1 MSEGRRRASCQ
12 SNPMIKRSLI
22 NNFNPLVTFTLITV
36 VMVVLSGCGIVQK
49 YPVTITSTPIITP
62 GLSEENFNQ
71 APFQMTPVS
80 QLTRTPVPKITEKE
94 EDLPGVCG
102 RKDAMTLL
110 LLGIDENSQAD
121 AIRLIRIDFG
131 RQEVNMV
138 AIPRDF
144 YIHTVGFEDYGIE
157 YSRINATF
165 GFGQLYLGKGKGAKA
180 LAENI
185 AFNFGIQP
193 TEQYVLHFQQISDYI
208 DAIGGISVYLDKPA
222 SDGISTF
229 PSGLN
234 QMEGDRAVIFMRM
247 RQSDSDFER
256 IRRQTT
262 ILDALLDKL
271 QNGLRAGQVSR
282 LIAAMFGSES
292 SQSSLNLKEMNDLYC
307 FAKQVE
313 KDNIHV
319 HEIPSD
325 MYHVFITSSGG
336 WVLMPHEEVLGFLQ
350 ESLNLNG
357 DS

>member
-12 SNPMIKRSLI
+12 SNPMIKRILPH
-22 NNFNPLVTFTLITV
+22 NFNPLVAFTLITV
-36 VMVVLSGCGIVQK
+36 VMVALTGCGVVQK
-49 YPVTITSTPIITP
+49 YPVTITSTPLITP
-62 GLSEENFNQ
+62 GLTDENLNQ
-71 APFQMTPVS
+71 APFQMTPVG
-80 QLTRTPVPKITEKE
+80 QLTQTPVPEKTEKE

-131 RQEVNMV
+131 KQEVNLV

-144 YIHTVGFEDYGIE
+144 YIQTVGFEDHGIE

-193 TEQYVLHFQQISDYI
+193 TEQYVLYFQQISDYI

-222 SDGISTF
+222 SDGESSF

-234 QMEGDRAVIFMRM
+234 QMDGDRAVIFMRM

-256 IRRQTT
+256 IRRQTI
-262 ILDALLDKL
+262 ILDALLDRV
-271 QNGLRAGQVSR
+271 QNGLSAGQVSK

-292 SQSSLNLKEMNDLYC
+292 SQSSLTLKEINDLYC
-307 FAKQVE
+307 FTKQVNKE
-313 KDNIHV
+313 NIHV

-325 MYHVFITSSGG
+325 LYHVFITSSGG
-336 WVLMPHEEVLGFLQ
+336 WVLLPHDEVSEFLQ

-357 DS
+357 GS